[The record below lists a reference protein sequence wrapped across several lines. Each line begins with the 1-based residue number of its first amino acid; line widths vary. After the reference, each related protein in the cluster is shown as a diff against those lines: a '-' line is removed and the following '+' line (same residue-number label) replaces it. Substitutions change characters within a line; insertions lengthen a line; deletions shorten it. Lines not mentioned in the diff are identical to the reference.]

1 MLPVKD
7 LLAVQELNMGLGIC
21 ALAVCLFGAEP
32 ESGPDELT
40 PTMRLQW
47 RRVFDETAATYK
59 LARESETEPL
69 VLVDRA
75 TYTWTRSGPQ
85 GGTYGSVYVWTHRG
99 NAEAVAC
106 FWRYPAAGGKWSIV
120 HELHSLSPAVLT
132 ADKQTSC
139 SWFPKAGLKRIP
151 LKDTSVPAATA
162 AARLQ
167 QMRTIC
173 RDFSA
178 NSLGSAGDRT
188 ELRLLP
194 QPLYRYQSTDPEVV
208 DGALFAFVCSIGTDP
223 EAYLQLEALKTVD
236 GPQWFCTLARFS
248 HMDLTV
254 NYRDEKIWEAL
265 RDAENPIS
273 HNADR
278 TYWVFHQPFDSK
290 RLDQVSDK

>member
-1 MLPVKD
+1 MELAICMLT
-7 LLAVQELNMGLGIC
+7 
-21 ALAVCLFGAEP
+21 VCLLGTEP
-32 ESGPDELT
+32 ESNADELT
-40 PTMRLQW
+40 PAARQQW
-47 RRVFDETAATYK
+47 RRVFDEVAATYR
-59 LARESETEPL
+59 LARESETDPF

-106 FWRYPAAGGKWSIV
+106 FWRYPAGEGKWSVV
-120 HELHSLSPAVLT
+120 HELHSLSPVVLT
-132 ADKQTSC
+132 ADKQTSR
-139 SWFPKAGLKRIP
+139 SWSPKTGLKRIP
-151 LKDTSVPAATA
+151 LKEAPMPATTA
-162 AARLQ
+162 VARLQ
-167 QMRTIC
+167 QMRTFC

-178 NSLGSAGDRT
+178 NSLGAAGDRT

-194 QPLYRYQSTDPEVV
+194 QPLYRYQSTDPEVI

-223 EAYLQLEALKTVD
+223 EAFLQLEAIKTVD
-236 GPQWFCTLARFS
+236 APQWYCTLARFS

-254 NYRDEKIWEAL
+254 NYQDEKIWEAL

-290 RLDQVSDK
+290 RLDPSSDK